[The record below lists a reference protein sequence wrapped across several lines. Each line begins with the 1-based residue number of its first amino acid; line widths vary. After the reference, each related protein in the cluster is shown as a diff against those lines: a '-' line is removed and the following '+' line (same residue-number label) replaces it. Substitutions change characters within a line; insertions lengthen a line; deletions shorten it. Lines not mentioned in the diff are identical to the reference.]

1 MTSGRAL
8 PIRVDHLS
16 KRFGGVVAVNDVS
29 LEVGAGEAVAVVG
42 PNGAG
47 KSTLLKAIAGVH
59 RPSDGAVYLDGLRLD
74 HLAPHKVPRHGVVL
88 ANQIPKP
95 FGALSVRENLLVAAQ
110 ARGGLKWR
118 EITGRVD
125 DVLERCALADKG
137 DRQARTLAVLDLKRL
152 ELARALTIEPSV
164 LLLDEVAAGL
174 VGRELAE
181 TIELVGR
188 IHETGVT
195 MILVEHVEQVVSSLV
210 PRVIVLDW
218 GRQIAEG
225 TPEEIRTNPEV
236 RRVYLGARDRAAVAA
251 EWGSKPAAETGP
263 APLLELRGVS
273 AGYGE
278 LLALRDV
285 DLRIDQGEALAVL
298 GANGAGKSTLCSVLS
313 GLVPARQG
321 EVRLNGVDVTREP
334 PHRRARQGIVHCPEG
349 RHVFADLTVAQNLEL
364 GAPLSLGRAEL
375 RSRLEHVFA
384 IFPALAERTAQR
396 GASLS
401 GGEQQMLAIGRALVS
416 RPRLLICDE
425 ISLGLAPT
433 VVDALYEALG
443 RVRAEGVAL
452 ALIEQNVNRA
462 LDVADR
468 VVVLRRGVVAYAGG
482 PAPLYEPAALDD
494 AYFGEADTPA
504 DPADGRNTT

>member
-1 MTSGRAL
+1 
-8 PIRVDHLS
+8 
-16 KRFGGVVAVNDVS
+16 
-29 LEVGAGEAVAVVG
+29 
-42 PNGAG
+42 
-47 KSTLLKAIAGVH
+47 
-59 RPSDGAVYLDGLRLD
+59 
-74 HLAPHKVPRHGVVL
+74 
-88 ANQIPKP
+88 
-95 FGALSVRENLLVAAQ
+95 
-110 ARGGLKWR
+110 
-118 EITGRVD
+118 
-125 DVLERCALADKG
+125 
-137 DRQARTLAVLDLKRL
+137 
-152 ELARALTIEPSV
+152 
-164 LLLDEVAAGL
+164 
-174 VGRELAE
+174 
-181 TIELVGR
+181 
-188 IHETGVT
+188 

-251 EWGSKPAAETGP
+251 EWASKPAAETGP

-313 GLVPARQG
+313 GLVPARAG

-482 PAPLYEPAALDD
+482 PAPLHEPAALDD